1 MKEAAD
7 LFSDLKL
14 SDSQK
19 KIINTAGKV
28 GRDKIAPRAAQIDRE
43 ACNPLENYD
52 DLRESGIHRMCV
64 PERFGGLGHDY
75 ATYMMVSSELG
86 RHCGATAL
94 SFNMHASTT
103 LWIGDMLDGL
113 DLSPEQQAEM
123 ESLRTLHYKRI
134 VEEGALYAQ
143 TFSEGNLAAA
153 GKSPFGTTA
162 KKVEGGWILN
172 GRKIFASL
180 SGAATHYGI
189 LCTEEKPELSALD
202 TMYIAVPTD
211 SSGFSI
217 SGEWDPLG
225 MRGTVSRNLLMKDV
239 FVPDNAQLMPRGTY
253 HLAAK
258 NIPHMFMTLS
268 ATYVG
273 IAQGAYDFTVQYL
286 RGENPEAQGSKTR
299 QHPAKQYAVAEM
311 FIKLEQIRA
320 LFIRSIH
327 EIKVNPGKSARLR
340 AYTSQYTTMEG
351 AVDIC
356 RLAIR
361 TCGGRSML
369 KTFPLERMYRD
380 ARCGSLMFPWTAE
393 ACLDR
398 LGRETLYEK
407 GERDLENN

>member
-28 GRDKIAPRAAQIDRE
+28 GRENIAPRAAQIDRE

-64 PERFGGLGHDY
+64 PKRFGGLGHDY

-134 VEEGALYAQ
+134 VEDGALYAQ

-239 FVPDNAQLMPRGTY
+239 FVPDDAQLMPRGTY

-286 RGENPEAQGSKTR
+286 RGENPDAQGSKTR

>member
-64 PERFGGLGHDY
+64 PKRFGGLGHDY

-134 VEEGALYAQ
+134 VEDGALYAQ

-162 KKVEGGWILN
+162 KKVEGGWLLN

-286 RGENPEAQGSKTR
+286 RGENPDAQGSKTR

>member
-1 MKEAAD
+1 MKESAELFRD
-7 LFSDLKL
+7 LNLSDL
-14 SDSQK
+14 QK
-19 KIINTAGKV
+19 RIINIAGKI
-28 GRDKIAPRAAQIDRE
+28 GREKIAPRAAEIDRE
-43 ACNPLENYD
+43 ARNPLENYD
-52 DLRESGIHRMCV
+52 DLRKSGIHRMCV

-113 DLSPEQQAEM
+113 DLSQEQKEEM
-123 ESLRTLHYKRI
+123 ESLRAIHYNRI
-134 VEEGALYAQ
+134 VNDGALYAQ

-153 GKSPFGTTA
+153 GKVPFGTTA
-162 KKVEGGWILN
+162 KKVDGGWLLN

-189 LCTEEKPELSALD
+189 LCTEEKPELRSLD
-202 TMYIAVPTD
+202 TMYIAVPTN

-225 MRGTVSRNLLMKDV
+225 MRGTVSRNLIMKDV
-239 FVPDNAQLMPRGTY
+239 FVPDSEQLMPRGTY
-253 HLAAK
+253 HLAAL
-258 NIPHMFMTLS
+258 NIPHMFLTLS

-273 IAQGAYDFTVQYL
+273 IAQGAYDFTVKYL
-286 RGENPEAQGSKTR
+286 RGEYTEAPGSKSR
-299 QHPAKQYAVAEM
+299 QHPSKQHTVAEM

-320 LFIRSIH
+320 LFTRSIH
-327 EIKVNPGKSARLR
+327 EIKVNPEKSARQR
-340 AYTSQYTTMEG
+340 AYASQFTTMEG

-393 ACLDR
+393 TCLDR

-407 GERDLENN
+407 GESDE

>member
-28 GRDKIAPRAAQIDRE
+28 GRENIAPRAAQIDRE

-64 PERFGGLGHDY
+64 PQRFGGLGHDY

-134 VEEGALYAQ
+134 VEDGALYAQ

-286 RGENPEAQGSKTR
+286 RGENPGAQGSKSR

>member
-28 GRDKIAPRAAQIDRE
+28 GRENIAPRAAQIDRE

-64 PERFGGLGHDY
+64 PQRFGGLGHDY

-134 VEEGALYAQ
+134 VEDGALYAQ

-162 KKVEGGWILN
+162 KKVEGGWLLN

-340 AYTSQYTTMEG
+340 AYTSVHHHG
-351 AVDIC
+351 G
-356 RLAIR
+356 
-361 TCGGRSML
+361 CG
-369 KTFPLERMYRD
+369 
-380 ARCGSLMFPWTAE
+380 
-393 ACLDR
+393 
-398 LGRETLYEK
+398 
-407 GERDLENN
+407 

>member
-28 GRDKIAPRAAQIDRE
+28 GRENIAPRAAQIDRE

-64 PERFGGLGHDY
+64 PQRFGGLGHDY

-134 VEEGALYAQ
+134 VEDGALYAQ

>member
-134 VEEGALYAQ
+134 VEDGALYAQ

-239 FVPDNAQLMPRGTY
+239 FVPDDAQLMPRGTY

-286 RGENPEAQGSKTR
+286 RGENPDAQGSKTR

>member
-1 MKEAAD
+1 MKEAAE

-19 KIINTAGKV
+19 KIINTAGKI
-28 GRDKIAPRAAQIDRE
+28 GREKLAPRAAQIDRE

-52 DLRESGIHRMCV
+52 DLRECGIHSMCV

-86 RHCGATAL
+86 RHCGSTAL

-113 DLSPEQQAEM
+113 DLSPEQKTVM
-123 ESLRTLHYKRI
+123 ESLRALHYKRI
-134 VEEGALYAQ
+134 VEDGALYAQ
-143 TFSEGNLAAA
+143 TFSEGNMAAA
-153 GKSPFGTTA
+153 GKTPFGTTA

-189 LCTEEKPELSALD
+189 LCTEEKPELSSLD

-225 MRGTVSRNLLMKDV
+225 MRGTVSLNLLMKDV
-239 FVPDNAQLMPRGTY
+239 FVPDDAQLMPRGTY

-258 NIPHMFMTLS
+258 KIPHMFMTLS

-273 IAQGAYDFTVQYL
+273 IAQGAFDFTVQYL
-286 RGENPEAQGSKTR
+286 RGENPKAMGSKSR
-299 QHPAKQYAVAEM
+299 QHPAKQFTVAEM

-340 AYTSQYTTMEG
+340 AYASQYTTMEG

-398 LGRETLYEK
+398 LGRETLYQKDET
-407 GERDLENN
+407 DD

>member
-28 GRDKIAPRAAQIDRE
+28 GRENIAPRAAQIDRE

-64 PERFGGLGHDY
+64 PKRFGGLGHDY

-134 VEEGALYAQ
+134 VEDGALYAQ

-162 KKVEGGWILN
+162 KKVEGGWLLN

-286 RGENPEAQGSKTR
+286 RGENPDAQGSKTR

>member
-28 GRDKIAPRAAQIDRE
+28 GRENIAPRAAQIDRE

-64 PERFGGLGHDY
+64 PKRFGGLGHDY

-134 VEEGALYAQ
+134 VEDGALYAQ

-162 KKVEGGWILN
+162 KKVEGGWLLN

-239 FVPDNAQLMPRGTY
+239 FVPDDAQLMPRGTY

-286 RGENPEAQGSKTR
+286 RGENPDAQGSKTR

>member
-1 MKEAAD
+1 
-7 LFSDLKL
+7 
-14 SDSQK
+14 
-19 KIINTAGKV
+19 
-28 GRDKIAPRAAQIDRE
+28 
-43 ACNPLENYD
+43 
-52 DLRESGIHRMCV
+52 
-64 PERFGGLGHDY
+64 
-75 ATYMMVSSELG
+75 
-86 RHCGATAL
+86 
-94 SFNMHASTT
+94 
-103 LWIGDMLDGL
+103 
-113 DLSPEQQAEM
+113 
-123 ESLRTLHYKRI
+123 
-134 VEEGALYAQ
+134 
-143 TFSEGNLAAA
+143 
-153 GKSPFGTTA
+153 
-162 KKVEGGWILN
+162 
-172 GRKIFASL
+172 
-180 SGAATHYGI
+180 
-189 LCTEEKPELSALD
+189 
-202 TMYIAVPTD
+202 MYIAVPTD

>member
-64 PERFGGLGHDY
+64 PKRFGGLGHDY

-134 VEEGALYAQ
+134 VEDGALYAQ

-239 FVPDNAQLMPRGTY
+239 FVPDDAQLMPRGTY

-286 RGENPEAQGSKTR
+286 RGENPEALGSKSR

-311 FIKLEQIRA
+311 YIKLEQIRA

>member
-28 GRDKIAPRAAQIDRE
+28 GRENIAPRAAQIDRE

-64 PERFGGLGHDY
+64 PQRFGGLGHDY

-134 VEEGALYAQ
+134 VEDGALYAQ

-162 KKVEGGWILN
+162 KKVEGGWLLN

-239 FVPDNAQLMPRGTY
+239 FVPDDAQLMPRGTY

-286 RGENPEAQGSKTR
+286 RGENPDAQGSKTR

>member
-28 GRDKIAPRAAQIDRE
+28 GRENIAPRAAQIDRE

>member
-64 PERFGGLGHDY
+64 PKRFGGLGHDY

-134 VEEGALYAQ
+134 VEDGALYAQ

-162 KKVEGGWILN
+162 KKVEGGWLLN

-273 IAQGAYDFTVQYL
+273 IAQGAYDFTVQYM
-286 RGENPEAQGSKTR
+286 RGENPLAGLSKSR

-311 FIKLEQIRA
+311 YIKLEQIRA